1 MSRGTVGGQRL
12 PAPAALRGKRDNIIR
27 TLPVKA
33 GESVAAGDV
42 VDVVG
47 GQVTTG
53 KVQLGTLA
61 VGSTITLNVDGAPR
75 EWIVVHRGKPSSIY
89 SSTFTGK
96 AILMLKDIYEERA
109 WHSAA
114 VNSYSGSSIHTYLNN
129 TFLAKLD
136 ADVRSAVAQV
146 KIPYRAGSGTSSVVT
161 SGENGLAAKVWLPS
175 GYELGW
181 TRSDIYYLPQDGA
194 KFDYFSAGKTSEAN
208 ALRIGYLSGAAKIYW
223 MRSPYASS
231 DGNAE
236 SAVYVTSNGAYSF
249 GGCTA
254 ARGIRPCMALPDSYL
269 VYGDADARPSQA
281 IALQSGSGGQ
291 SVQVIYDG
299 VAELAGVTAGTGI
312 TSPGVQGYAPMDGL
326 LWVRP
331 EWETE
336 MGVRIEAVS
345 YVGTG
350 SYGASNPTSLTFR
363 APVEYVIIVGYL
375 NGGKYNPLVQ
385 NDYIVYRNPTIPCC
399 MLGSAYLNQAGPY
412 SDGSST
418 DAYAKISADRKTVTW
433 YNAKGGTQQLNDSNC
448 TYYCI
453 GFCKEDR

>member
-1 MSRGTVGGQRL
+1 MSRGTIGGQRP
-12 PAPAALRGKRDNIIR
+12 PAPAALLGKRDNIIR

-75 EWIVVHRGKPSSIY
+75 EWIVVHKGKPSSIY

-96 AILMLKDIYEERA
+96 TILMLKDIYEERA

-114 VNSYSGSSIHTYLNN
+114 VNSYSGSGIHTYLNN

-146 KIPYRAGSGTSSVVT
+146 KIPYRAGSGTGTSVT
-161 SGENGLAAKVWLPS
+161 SGESGLAAKVWLPS

-194 KFDYFSAGKTSEAN
+194 KFDYFLAGKTSEAN
-208 ALRIGYLSGAAKIYW
+208 AMRIGCLSGAAKIYW

-236 SAVYVTSNGAYSF
+236 SAVYVTSSGTYSF

-254 ARGIRPCMALPDSYL
+254 ARGIRPCMALSDSCL
-269 VYGDADARPSQA
+269 IYGDADARPSQA

-299 VAELAGVTAGTGI
+299 VAELAGITAGTGI
-312 TSPGVQGYAPMDGL
+312 TSPGVQGYAPMDGV

-331 EWETE
+331 EWEAE
-336 MGVRIEAVS
+336 MGVRIEHLS

-363 APVEYVIIVGYL
+363 APVEYVIIVGASS
-375 NGGKYNPLVQ
+375 GGNYMPHVQ
-385 NDYIVYRNPTIPCC
+385 SGYIVYRDPTIPCF
-399 MLGSAYLNQAGPY
+399 LLDTDYRSNAGPY
-412 SDGSST
+412 NDGSSS

-433 YNAKGGTQQLNDSNC
+433 YNAKGGSQQFNDPGY

-453 GFCKEDR
+453 GFCKEGR